1 MHSNAMPERRRPAF
15 IARASGGAGLVL
27 LALAL
32 AAPLAACG
40 AGPAPGNQGAP
51 PHGRDHAVLAV
62 PAAAA
67 SQHQPS
73 QHPATFQTKRTF
85 RVGAGRATRTF
96 TFRERGGV
104 ILRNQVTVR
113 HGVRVLVDAR
123 SPDTAVL
130 KTWSW
135 ARRND
140 PSLSCRRH
148 GGFDT
153 CTQGEQWCP
162 MPQATWH
169 FRLVKLSGPAGPVRF
184 DYVIAAPP
192 AGFSG

>member
-1 MHSNAMPERRRPAF
+1 MHSNAMPARRGPAY
-15 IARASGGAGLVL
+15 IVRASGAVGLVL
-27 LALAL
+27 LAVAL
-32 AAPLAACG
+32 ATPLAACSAGSAAANRG
-40 AGPAPGNQGAP
+40 ALR
-51 PHGRDHAVLAV
+51 HGREHAV
-62 PAAAA
+62 PAAAS
-67 SQHQPS
+67 SQHQPRHH
-73 QHPATFQTKRTF
+73 QAAFQTKRTF
-85 RVGAGRATRTF
+85 QLGAGRATRTF
-96 TFRERGGV
+96 TFREGGGV

-130 KTWSW
+130 KIWSW
-135 ARRND
+135 ARPND

-148 GGFDT
+148 GGFDI
-153 CTQGEQWCP
+153 CAQGEQWCP

-184 DYVIAAPP
+184 DYVVAAPP

>member
-1 MHSNAMPERRRPAF
+1 MHGNAMPARRGLAF
-15 IARASGGAGLVL
+15 IVRASGAAGMVL
-27 LALAL
+27 LAVAL
-32 AAPLAACG
+32 AAPLAACS
-40 AGPAPGNQGAP
+40 AGSAPGTQGAP
-51 PHGRDHAVLAV
+51 RHSREHSVLAV
-62 PAAAA
+62 PAAPA
-67 SQHQPS
+67 SRHQLG

-85 RVGAGRATRTF
+85 QLGAGPATKTF

-113 HGVRVLVDAR
+113 HGVRVFVDAR

-130 KTWSW
+130 KIWSW

-148 GGFDT
+148 GGFDI
-153 CTQGEQWCP
+153 CSQGEQWCP

-184 DYVIAAPP
+184 DYVVAAPH